1 MPLTPSL
8 PASCLW
14 TGGLA
19 VLGRTRMR
27 AEADGGPPVKAG
39 FDQVAFLQQSPR
51 GERAAAWCCKPPG
64 WQGWPRQAPAPIA
77 GRRLPRSAGLGP
89 GRGHSAP
96 GVGGPSSPYTCWA
109 KTPPK
114 ESGGFSVPHN
124 AENSDGLF
132 PHCHSNHT
140 FFSVSS
146 LLLCVGW
153 CEMDI
158 RFSNTSHKSF

>member
-1 MPLTPSL
+1 MQKLTEGHPSK
-8 PASCLW
+8 
-14 TGGLA
+14 LA
-19 VLGRTRMR
+19 LIRLHFSSRARVESEPQPGAANPQAGR
-27 AEADGGPPVKAG
+27 AG
-39 FDQVAFLQQSPR
+39 
-51 GERAAAWCCKPPG
+51 
-64 WQGWPRQAPAPIA
+64 QGRHLAPIA

-89 GRGHSAP
+89 GRGHSVP